1 MKIGAHPR
9 RRKLVA
15 GSAKI
20 EISMFWTHRSFWVL
34 PILVAAILGGL
45 STIVSHTRLRRVY
58 EHRFTESRRERL
70 FLASLGF
77 FTTVLVVRAL
87 TLAIRH
93 DIGPFHDV
101 SMNGRHI
108 HHLVWGILL
117 LLLVGY
123 LWLVEVGTGV
133 VAAPTQWTGR
143 LTSMLFGVAAAL
155 TLDEFALWL
164 NLRDVYWERE
174 GRESFEALA
183 LFGGLLAIGIF
194 GRAFWTGIAKE
205 LGKK

>member
-1 MKIGAHPR
+1 
-9 RRKLVA
+9 
-15 GSAKI
+15 
-20 EISMFWTHRSFWVL
+20 MFWTHRSFWLL
-34 PILVAAILGGL
+34 PIVLAAILGCL
-45 STIVSHTRLRRVY
+45 AAIVARTRLNRIY
-58 EHRFTESRRERL
+58 QHRFTESRRERL
-70 FLASLGF
+70 FLASVGF
-77 FTTVLVVRAL
+77 FTTVFVVRAI
-87 TLAIRH
+87 TIAIHH

-108 HHLVWGILL
+108 HHLVWGIILL
-117 LLLVGY
+117 LTVGY
-123 LWLVEVGTGV
+123 TWLIELGTG
-133 VAAPTQWTGR
+133 AISSSQWSGR

-194 GRAFWTGIAKE
+194 GRAFWRGVATE
-205 LGKK
+205 LGRTFLHKTVRQ

>member
-1 MKIGAHPR
+1 
-9 RRKLVA
+9 
-15 GSAKI
+15 
-20 EISMFWTHRSFWVL
+20 MFWTHRSFWVL

-45 STIVSHTRLRRVY
+45 SAIVRHTRLRSVY
-58 EHRFTESRRERL
+58 QRQFQESRRERL

-77 FTTVLVVRAL
+77 FITVLVVRAL

-101 SMNGRHI
+101 SMRGRHI

-123 LWLVEVGTGV
+123 SWLIQLGTGS
-133 VAAPTQWTGR
+133 VAATQWTGR

-194 GRAFWTGIAKE
+194 GRAFWSGITKE
-205 LGKK
+205 FGKASR

>member
-1 MKIGAHPR
+1 
-9 RRKLVA
+9 
-15 GSAKI
+15 
-20 EISMFWTHRSFWVL
+20 MFWTHRSFWVL

-45 STIVSHTRLRRVY
+45 SAIVRHTRLRGVY
-58 EHRFTESRRERL
+58 QRQFLESRRERL
-70 FLASLGF
+70 FLASIGF
-77 FTTVLVVRAL
+77 FTTVLVVRTL

-101 SMNGRHI
+101 SMRGRHI

-117 LLLVGY
+117 LLVVGY
-123 LWLVEVGTGV
+123 SWLIQVGTGA
-133 VAAPTQWTGR
+133 VAATQWTGR

-194 GRAFWTGIAKE
+194 GRSFWSRIAREFAKIFE
-205 LGKK
+205 